1 MNYKFEKPIPGK
13 IEIGK
18 SCSNHLKRN
27 VKFIVDEPVLKRKL
41 IFKAAVK
48 TL

>member
-1 MNYKFEKPIPGK
+1 MNYIEKLIPGK
-13 IEIGK
+13 IGIGK
-18 SCSNHLKRN
+18 SCINHLKRN
-27 VKFIVDEPVLKRKL
+27 VKFIVDEPVLMKKL